1 MKNLFRVHLPLLI
14 VNVIYGINFTVAKSV
29 MPKYIEPLAFI
40 VLRVGVSALL
50 FFIVHNFFIDEKI
63 EQKDYRKLLLCALF
77 GVYLN
82 QSLFFIGIKYT
93 TPIHGALIMI
103 ATPILVLVLT
113 RLISKEPFNLL
124 KTIGITCGAVGALLL
139 ILGGKEI
146 SGGTNTVLGDSM
158 VFINACCFAI
168 YLVMVKPLMQKY
180 HPITVVLWTFTF
192 GFLFALPTGSYDL
205 AKVQWHIFTPAVWWA
220 VASVVIGA
228 TFLVYLLNNIALKN
242 ASAAL
247 VGIYIYVQPVVAAI
261 VSIYFGKDNFSM
273 IKIISAVLIF
283 AGVYF
288 VNIGSLQLK
297 SKKQI
302 HPTSYC

>member
-1 MKNLFRVHLPLLI
+1 
-14 VNVIYGINFTVAKSV
+14 

-40 VLRVGVSALL
+40 VLRVGVSLIL
-50 FFIVHNFFIDEKI
+50 FYLVHKVFIKEKV
-63 EQKDYRKLLLCALF
+63 EKKDYRKLLLCAIF

-103 ATPILVLVLT
+103 ATPILVLILT
-113 RLISKEPFNLL
+113 RIIAKESFNLL
-124 KTIGITCGAVGALLL
+124 KSIGIACGAVGALTL

-146 SGGTNTVLGDSM
+146 CGGVNTLLGDSL

-192 GFLFALPTGSYDL
+192 GFIFALPTGTYQLTQIEWNS
-205 AKVQWHIFTPAVWWA
+205 FTPMVWWA

-242 ASAAL
+242 ASAAV
-247 VGIYIYVQPVVAAI
+247 VGIYIYVQPIVAAS
-261 VSIYFGKDNFSM
+261 VSIYFGKEHFTF
-273 IKIISAVLIF
+273 IKLISATMIF

-288 VNIGSLQLK
+288 VNHGSLQRNK
-297 SKKQI
+297 V
-302 HPTSYC
+302 